1 MTAASHRDPT
11 DAILFRLGDG
21 LLHAPV
27 GGDMSHGSVSFQ
39 ESDGALILDS
49 RKLTLFAD
57 ISFLKPQDIDRQAGD
72 AVGFD
77 APKV

>member
-1 MTAASHRDPT
+1 
-11 DAILFRLGDG
+11 
-21 LLHAPV
+21 
-27 GGDMSHGSVSFQ
+27 MSHGSVSFQ
-39 ESDGALILDS
+39 EGDGALILDS

-77 APKV
+77 APKVCLTRKSATISASAAGTPAFM